1 MSFTVVHNNRYRPP
15 FARYLTEM
23 LHAAG
28 LLGWT
33 EQVGVD
39 VAAPVVVLPA
49 CWLTP
54 DEQKALTSF
63 VAEGGTL
70 IASRPPLPMAE
81 VFGWKPTG
89 RVLRDGYLRLLPPPS
104 SLLAPLLPLT
114 LQCPS
119 AMDFYER
126 GSGEVLAWRCD
137 PLEGDERYPAMVMNH
152 YGKGVAMAFAF
163 DVADCVVRFRQGI
176 AAQASDQPEG
186 DPCGMGSVKPNDMFV
201 GLLDARLRHVPQADV
216 YQRLLVH
223 LIERCAAARSIP
235 LLRLWQFPGGV
246 PAMATLTGDSDGMK
260 REHFEQVLSIIE
272 EQGGRY
278 TLYLLEEHRDQ
289 ISPHDADA
297 LRRKGHGLSHHTW
310 VGYNP
315 PPDTMRAGVRRQFD
329 GFKDR
334 YGFQPLSHRGHS
346 CIWVGYVA
354 QAQYLSE
361 NGVRLDGNHY
371 AYVHHQYGFLSGS
384 GQAFRF
390 VDGGGN
396 LLDIWEQ
403 PTLMSDDC
411 MLQDKTLLPPFTL
424 DEAIECSRELIDALA
439 DRWHGVYHPC
449 FHPVYMRT
457 DWHYVYSAPWIEAV
471 AVHCRERG
479 VPMLSAETWAAFIQA
494 RRSVKLLSQKQQ
506 GETWEFTLQAE
517 QPISNAALLLPDGF
531 TCATAQPRW
540 LEGRERQVVVVEMP
554 KEAPVSVTLT
564 GRQGA

>member
-1 MSFTVVHNNRYRPP
+1 MAFTVVHNNRYRTP
-15 FARYLTEM
+15 FARSLTEM

-28 LLGWT
+28 LLGWA

-39 VAAPVVVLPA
+39 VAAPIVVLPA

-89 RVLRDGYLRLLPPPS
+89 RVLNNGYLRLTNH
-104 SLLAPLLPLT
+104 SLLHHAPRTTRQT

-119 AMDFYER
+119 AMDLYER
-126 GSGEVLAWRCD
+126 GSGDALAWRCD
-137 PLEGDERYPAMVMNH
+137 PLEGDERYPAIVMNP

-163 DVADCVVRFRQGI
+163 DVADCVVRFHQGI
-176 AAQASDQPEG
+176 AAQANDQPDG
-186 DPCGMGSVKPNDMFV
+186 DPCGMGSAKPNDLFV
-201 GLLDARLRHVPQADV
+201 GLMDARLRLIPQADV
-216 YQRLLVH
+216 YQRLLVG
-223 LIERCAAARSIP
+223 LIEQSAAQRSIP

-260 REHFEQVLSIIE
+260 REHFEQVLSLIE

-289 ISPHDADA
+289 ISPQDADA
-297 LRRKGHGLSHHTW
+297 LRREGHGLSHHTW

-315 PPDTMRAGVRRQFD
+315 PHDEMRAGVKRQFD

-390 VDGGGN
+390 VDERGCPM
-396 LLDIWEQ
+396 DIWEQ

-411 MLQDKTLLPPFTL
+411 MLQDKTLLPPFRL
-424 DEAIECSRELIDALA
+424 NEAIERSRELIDALA

-457 DWHYVYSAPWIEAV
+457 DWNYVYSAPWIGAV

-479 VPMLSAETWAAFIQA
+479 VPMLSAEMWAAFIQA
-494 RRSVKLLSQKQQ
+494 RRGVRLLNQKQQ
-506 GETWEFTLQAE
+506 DETLEFTLQAE

-540 LEGRERQVVVVEMP
+540 LEGREQQVVVVDMP
-554 KEAPVSVTLT
+554 KDAPVSVTLT
-564 GRQGA
+564 ARL